1 MRFFI
6 LLLLFSGFC
15 VAAFSQGRVRG
26 KVLEEKSYIPVGGV
40 TVENL
45 SNRATNVSDTT
56 GAFSIVA
63 KVGDVLSFTSL
74 GYMRDTVLITDMG
87 AITAYLKPDPN
98 MLKEVKVKE
107 LEFPPGA
114 FAMPP
119 LLGPLGSK
127 VVRYQT
133 DKNGNPIGGVK
144 MSLSDLFGGGKNSSE
159 AKTEKYAKEE
169 QIAQVFNVANLGK
182 YLPITGQELTNF
194 VILYMPDINT
204 FYDKN
209 FNISEYIS
217 ACYRKFMQMPIEK
230 RQSKT
235 EFALK

>member
-6 LLLLFSGFC
+6 LLLLFLGFC
-15 VAAFSQGRVRG
+15 AAAFSQGRVRG
-26 KVLEEKSYIPVGGV
+26 KVLENKSYIPVGGV

-45 SNRATNVSDTT
+45 KNHATNVSDTT

-63 KVGDVLSFTSL
+63 KPGDVLSFTSL
-74 GYMRDTVLITDMG
+74 GYKRDTVLITDMG
-87 AITAYLKPDPN
+87 VITAYLIPDEN
-98 MLKEVKVKE
+98 MLKEVQVKE
-107 LEFPPGA
+107 IEFPPGA
-114 FAMPP
+114 FAMPA

-133 DKNGNPIGGVK
+133 DKSGNPIGGLK
-144 MSLSDLFGGGKNSSE
+144 MSIGDLFGGGKNSLE
-159 AKTEKYAKEE
+159 AKKEKRAKEE
-169 QIAQVFNVANLGK
+169 QMVQVFNKTNLGK
-182 YLPITGQELTNF
+182 YLPISGQELTNF
-194 VILYMPDINT
+194 VILYMPDVNT

-209 FNISEYIS
+209 FNITEYIS
-217 ACYRKFMQMPIEK
+217 SCYRKFMRMPVER

>member
-15 VAAFSQGRVRG
+15 VAAFAQGRVRG
-26 KVLEEKSYIPVGGV
+26 KVLEEKTYIPVGGV

-45 SNRATNVSDTT
+45 KNHATNVSDTT

-63 KVGDVLSFTSL
+63 KPGDVLSFTSM
-74 GYMRDTVLITDMG
+74 GYKRDTVLITDMG
-87 AITAYLKPDPN
+87 VITAYLAPDLN

-114 FAMPP
+114 FVMPP
-119 LLGPLGSK
+119 MLGPLGSK

-133 DKNGNPIGGVK
+133 DKNGNPIGGLK
-144 MSLSDLFGGGKNSSE
+144 MNLFDLFGSSKNSLE
-159 AKTEKYAKEE
+159 AKKEKRTKEE
-169 QIAQVFNVANLGK
+169 QIGQVFNKTTLGK

-194 VILYMPDINT
+194 VILYMPDVNT

-209 FNISEYIS
+209 FNITEYIS
-217 ACYRKFMQMPIEK
+217 ASYRKFMQMPIEK

>member
-15 VAAFSQGRVRG
+15 GAAFSQGRVRG

-45 SNRATNVSDTT
+45 SNHATNVSDTT

-63 KVGDVLSFTSL
+63 KPGDVLSFTSL
-74 GYMRDTVLITDMG
+74 GYKRDTVLITDMSV
-87 AITAYLKPDPN
+87 ITAYLLPDEN

-114 FAMPP
+114 FALKPMM
-119 LLGPLGSK
+119 GPLGSK

-133 DKNGNPIGGVK
+133 DRNGNPIGGIQ
-144 MSLSDLFGGGKNSSE
+144 LSPSALFAGKKESE
-159 AKTEKYAKEE
+159 ARMERYEKDTE
-169 QIAQVFNVANLGK
+169 ITRIFNATTLGP
-182 YLPITGQELTNF
+182 YLPITGQELSNF
-194 VILYMPDINT
+194 IFLYKPDANT